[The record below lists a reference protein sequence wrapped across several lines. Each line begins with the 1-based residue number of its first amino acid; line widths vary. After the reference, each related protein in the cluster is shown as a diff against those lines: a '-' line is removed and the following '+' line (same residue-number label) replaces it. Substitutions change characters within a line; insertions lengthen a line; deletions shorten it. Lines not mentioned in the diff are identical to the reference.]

1 MQVSSYQET
10 IIDWVRTGKG
20 HGCCNAVAGSGK
32 STTLRLAAIALQEA
46 GIKPSQIKICV
57 FGKANSLDLIAKFGN
72 EWKESISTLHSA
84 GWSLVKQHLS
94 IRNSYDVKVSGK
106 KYKTIAQTLGF
117 ISSRGNTSSTLR
129 REDGERV
136 TFAMSIYTQL
146 FLRLPIKSFK

>member
-10 IIDWVRTGKG
+10 IIDWVKTGKG

-46 GIKPSQIKICV
+46 GIKSSQIKICV

-94 IRNSYDVKVSGK
+94 IRNSYDKILEK
-106 KYKTIAQTLGF
+106 NI
-117 ISSRGNTSSTLR
+117 R
-129 REDGERV
+129 
-136 TFAMSIYTQL
+136 
-146 FLRLPIKSFK
+146 